1 MNPGTGKSLTVL
13 ERRCDSPSDL
23 AKKSTVIVLSVAPIT
38 HVFCDSEEAVD
49 VTVNRWLDPIG
60 MIAG

>member
-1 MNPGTGKSLTVL
+1 ML